1 MGIVNKRNAIV
12 GWLTLKV
19 GKRVV
24 RKKAQQAAV
33 SGKRAGRG
41 VIGARSIRVCCARGL
56 RARGAQCGIMCGEGG
71 QRRIDVQLHPMGTV
85 PIGAI
90 RSPIR

>member
-24 RKKAQQAAV
+24 RKKALEAAAT
-33 SGKRAGRG
+33 GKRAGRG
-41 VIGARSIRVCCARGL
+41 AATGILAAAGGVLLFLRSRRGGAS
-56 RARGAQCGIMCGEGG
+56 GE
-71 QRRIDVQLHPMGTV
+71 
-85 PIGAI
+85 
-90 RSPIR
+90 

>member
-24 RKKAQQAAV
+24 RKKAQQAAA
-33 SGKRAGRG
+33 SGTRAGRG
-41 VIGARSIRVCCARGL
+41 AKTGALAAAGGVLLFLRSKRG
-56 RARGAQCGIMCGEGG
+56 GASDE
-71 QRRIDVQLHPMGTV
+71 
-85 PIGAI
+85 
-90 RSPIR
+90 